1 MQKVIDKKSVKTKE
15 KKYLSKEL
23 KQNIGI
29 CLTMFL
35 LLMVVLFSFYPGI
48 LTTDGNNQWEQ
59 VITNNITNNHPFFST
74 FFWWVLAQVWAKP
87 TCLIVFQIALLSVI
101 WTYICSTLRK
111 DNNCYIKQIL
121 YTIIMCFIP
130 IIFMYTVTAWKD
142 IIYSYML
149 LLLSLMFYIGIKKD
163 FKYSYINLFIINICL
178 VWIMNYR
185 YNGIIAVGLSI
196 ITFLIIFII
205 KKIGWKKILIFIGMF
220 ISIFLVCKI
229 PEKIMLKP
237 IVNSSSNDIMLW
249 ITASLV
255 KDNKIDNLEDLAI
268 LNEIYPIEKMKEE
281 YNPYVVN
288 PMSFSKYYNR
298 DIYEKYN
305 KNVKE
310 ILIKYSLKHPLTIV
324 KHYLKSDNLL
334 IGLKFRDGY
343 VYIFDFD
350 YWETKYSGNF
360 DVKTQPI
367 FKTGYKFYLYII
379 NTSTKLKVLNHFYLP
394 AYPLY
399 LSIIGIIIYARKRK
413 DKRYFLAIL
422 PMIYN
427 TISLAPI
434 NVAQDLRYAYI
445 NYLTLLLF
453 VIPLFLFTKKQ
464 KYKVDERIND
474 LPKNPKTLVIIPAYN
489 ESGSIEKVVNNVY
502 SQNIENLDV
511 VVVNDG
517 STDNTLEKAS
527 NTKAIVLD
535 LSSNLGIGG
544 AVQAG
549 YLYAYKNNYDIA
561 IQIDGDGQHNPL
573 YINKMIKIM
582 KDEHINMVI
591 GSRFVEKT
599 SYKQT
604 FMRMLGININGVII
618 KMFTG
623 KKIYDTTSGY
633 RAVDKT
639 IIEKFVQTYP
649 YDYPEPITNMQM
661 ILQGKTIKEIPV
673 EMNQRT
679 TGVSSISPLKSINY
693 MVKVI
698 LSLFINGF
706 RENYK

>member
-1 MQKVIDKKSVKTKE
+1 MKIRRCKIKKIINSE
-15 KKYLSKEL
+15 MKK
-23 KQNIGI
+23 NIFI
-29 CLTMFL
+29 FIEMLMLLTLAL
-35 LLMVVLFSFYPGI
+35 LSFYPGI
-48 LTTDGNNQWEQ
+48 YTTDGLNQWKQ
-59 VITNNITNNHPFFST
+59 VENGVILHNHPFFST
-74 FFWWVLAQVWAKP
+74 FFWLVLSKIWKNP
-87 TCLIVFQIALLSVI
+87 TVLLVFQMILLSTI
-101 WTYICSTLRK
+101 WTFICYKFRK
-111 DNNCYIKQIL
+111 NNNIFVRQII
-121 YTIIMCFIP
+121 YTAVICFIP
-130 IIFMYTVTAWKD
+130 IIFSYAIVTWKD

-149 LLLSLMFYIGIKKD
+149 LLLSIMIYIGIKNQ
-163 FKYSYINLFIINICL
+163 FKYSYFELFIISLSL
-178 VWIMNYR
+178 VMIGSYR
-185 YNGIIAVGLSI
+185 YNGIIVVGLMI
-196 ITFLIIFII
+196 IVFFIAFIKSKVGLKKMLFAFLMFV
-205 KKIGWKKILIFIGMF
+205 LIYCG
-220 ISIFLVCKI
+220 CKI
-229 PEKIMLKP
+229 PEKIMHTEFD
-237 IVNSSSNDIMLW
+237 NSSGNDILMFKL
-249 ITASLV
+249 ASFV
-255 KDNKIDNLEDLAI
+255 VDDKIENEEDLKI
-268 LNEIYPIEKMKEE
+268 INEIYPIEKIKEN
-281 YNPYVVN
+281 YNPYLIN
-288 PMSFSKYYNR
+288 SLAFSKDYNR
-298 DIYEKYN
+298 NNYEKN
-305 KNVKE
+305 SKKIME
-310 ILIKYSLKHPLTIV
+310 IFLKTSIKHPLTLI
-324 KHYLKSDNLL
+324 KSYLKSDNLL
-334 IGLKFRDGY
+334 IGLSYRDGY
-343 VYIFDFD
+343 VYIFPFSH
-350 YWETKYSGNF
+350 WEGGYNGNF
-360 DVKTQPI
+360 DQNIQPVL
-367 FKTGYKFYLYII
+367 KNGYNFYLSLI
-379 NTSTKLKVLNHFYLP
+379 NASTKARILNLFYLP

-464 KYKVDERIND
+464 KYKVDEKIND

-535 LSSNLGIGG
+535 LPSNLGIGG
-544 AVQAG
+544 AVQSG

-561 IQIDGDGQHNPL
+561 IQIDGDGQHNPV
-573 YINKMIKIM
+573 YIKDMIEIM
-582 KDEHINMVI
+582 KKEHINMAI

>member
-1 MQKVIDKKSVKTKE
+1 
-15 KKYLSKEL
+15 
-23 KQNIGI
+23 
-29 CLTMFL
+29 
-35 LLMVVLFSFYPGI
+35 
-48 LTTDGNNQWEQ
+48 
-59 VITNNITNNHPFFST
+59 
-74 FFWWVLAQVWAKP
+74 
-87 TCLIVFQIALLSVI
+87 
-101 WTYICSTLRK
+101 
-111 DNNCYIKQIL
+111 
-121 YTIIMCFIP
+121 MCFIP

-464 KYKVDERIND
+464 KYKVD
-474 LPKNPKTLVIIPAYN
+474 
-489 ESGSIEKVVNNVY
+489 
-502 SQNIENLDV
+502 
-511 VVVNDG
+511 
-517 STDNTLEKAS
+517 
-527 NTKAIVLD
+527 
-535 LSSNLGIGG
+535 
-544 AVQAG
+544 
-549 YLYAYKNNYDIA
+549 
-561 IQIDGDGQHNPL
+561 
-573 YINKMIKIM
+573 
-582 KDEHINMVI
+582 
-591 GSRFVEKT
+591 
-599 SYKQT
+599 
-604 FMRMLGININGVII
+604 
-618 KMFTG
+618 
-623 KKIYDTTSGY
+623 
-633 RAVDKT
+633 
-639 IIEKFVQTYP
+639 
-649 YDYPEPITNMQM
+649 
-661 ILQGKTIKEIPV
+661 
-673 EMNQRT
+673 
-679 TGVSSISPLKSINY
+679 
-693 MVKVI
+693 
-698 LSLFINGF
+698 
-706 RENYK
+706 